1 MNNIKIPLSS
11 PDITELEKEKVLE
24 VLNTSNL
31 SLGPKLD
38 EFEKK
43 FAEYIGSKYATAVNS
58 GTSGLHLCIKALDIK
73 DRDEVITSPFS
84 FIASANCIL
93 FERARPTF
101 VDIDEK
107 TLNIDVNKM
116 NDIVKTS
123 KVKSQK
129 LKAILPVHIFGRPC
143 EMNEIME
150 LAQKYELKVIEDPC
164 EAVGAEYLYSY
175 NKVSSTKS
183 ERQGETNNLEIF
195 NKKSEDEKKDQN
207 RIIRKDK
214 TWKKVGTFGDCGV
227 FAFYPNKQITTG
239 EGGMIATDDEN
250 IYKLCKSMRNQGRS
264 ENGGWLQHERLGYNY
279 RISDINCALGI
290 AQLERIDE
298 ILAKRERVAKLYNE
312 RLKEI
317 EEITIP
323 QFEENKKISWFVY
336 VVRLIYKYS
345 KENRDLILNKLKE
358 KGIGCSNYF
367 SPIHLQPFYR
377 KMFGYKKGDFPVTE
391 RVSERTIALPFFNNL
406 KEDQIDYVCENLKTI
421 IFSLRVQI
429 MLN

>member
-1 MNNIKIPLSS
+1 MKIPLSS
-11 PDITELEKEKVLE
+11 PDITALEKEKVLE

-31 SLGPKLD
+31 SLGPKLV
-38 EFEKK
+38 EFEKR
-43 FAEYIGSKYATAVNS
+43 FADYIGSTYAIAVNS

-73 DRDEVITSPFS
+73 DGEEVLTTPFS

-93 FERARPTF
+93 FERAKPVF

-107 TLNIDVNKM
+107 TLNININKLS
-116 NDIVKTS
+116 DIIKKS

-143 EMNEIME
+143 EIDEIME
-150 LAQKYELKVIEDPC
+150 LAKEHELKVIEDPC
-164 EAVGAEYLYSY
+164 EAVGAEYLCSY
-175 NKVSSTKS
+175 HKVSSKKN
-183 ERQGETNNLEIF
+183 EGQRETGNLQIF
-195 NKKSEDEKKDQN
+195 NKKSEDKKKDQN
-207 RIIRKDK
+207 KITRKDK
-214 TWKKVGTFGDCGV
+214 IWKKVGTFGDCGV

-239 EGGMIATDDEN
+239 EGGIIVSDDEN

-264 ENGGWLQHERLGYNY
+264 ENGGWLQHQRLGYNY

-290 AQLERIDE
+290 AQLKRIDE
-298 ILAKRERVAKLYNE
+298 ILAKRERAAKLYNE

-345 KENRDLILNKLKE
+345 KEDRDLILNKLKE
-358 KGIGCSNYF
+358 KGIACSNYF

-406 KEDQIDYVCENLKTI
+406 KEDQIDCVCENLKKI
-421 IFSLRVQI
+421 IFSL
-429 MLN
+429 